1 MARKYILDMSQAAI
15 NRTAMYTISL
25 DTLNGIK
32 RRLAG
37 VQYFG
42 KAMRGLLG
50 PDDVTGIDG
59 SLLGPL
65 LGNPDGFA
73 AEPRR
78 RTGPL
83 ADYPRLFLDPLYVL
97 FDDLR
102 EDDHV
107 MVLDLSTVTSPSW
120 HSPPV
125 ARAYEHAFDKISAVR
140 PMVSAISQN
149 SADTLM
155 INYAYPADRIA
166 VVPLYVPAVRDRADV
181 AEPAGGKHGGKP
193 FVLFVGSL
201 EVRKNLIGAIK
212 AFAASGLGE
221 AGYELL
227 IVGGQGHRGEQI
239 RAFAETVPGVRFAGF
254 LSDAELR
261 EAYAHASA
269 FLYPSYLE
277 GFGVPLLEAMAH
289 GIPCVASNTG
299 ACPEVGGALVRYF
312 DPDDHQAIGAEL
324 RELVDRS
331 PDQRQQFATAA
342 RDWIDRKFRL
352 EHYLGALDQQLI

>member
-25 DTLNGIK
+25 DTLGGLK
-32 RRLAG
+32 HRFAG

-42 KAMRGLLG
+42 QPMRGLHG
-50 PDDVTGIDG
+50 PDAVTGIDG

-65 LGNPDGFA
+65 LSNPDAFA
-73 AEPRR
+73 AEKRQ

-83 ADYPRLFLDPLYVL
+83 AQLPRLFLDPLYVL
-97 FDDLR
+97 FDELR

-107 MVLDLSTVTSPSW
+107 MVLDLSTVTSPAW

-125 ARAYEHAFDKISAVR
+125 ARAYEHAFDRISSVR
-140 PMVSAISQN
+140 PMVSAISQS

-155 INYAYPADRIA
+155 INYAYPPDRTA
-166 VVPLYVPAVRDRADV
+166 VVPLYVPAVRDRAAD
-181 AEPAGGKHGGKP
+181 ADNEGGADGKP

-212 AFAASGLGE
+212 AFEASGLGE

-239 RAFAETVPGVRFAGF
+239 RAFAETVSGVRFAGF

-261 EAYAHASA
+261 VAYAHASA

-289 GIPCVASNTG
+289 GVPCVASNTG
-299 ACPEVGGALVRYF
+299 ACPEVGGPLVQYF
-312 DPDDHQAIGAEL
+312 DPDDHQSLGAEL
-324 RELVDRS
+324 RQLVTRNQDERK
-331 PDQRQQFATAA
+331 QFAAAA
-342 RDWIDRKFRL
+342 REWIDRKYRL
-352 EHYLGALDQQLI
+352 EHYLAALDQQLI